1 MPPLRPAITHAP
13 HAIGI
18 DGCRGGWVVASCD
31 DDAPG
36 SLRFEVHAA
45 LAFLR
50 DSLARRI
57 CIDMPIGLSRTPRTC
72 DALFRRALP
81 GAASRVFSP
90 PCREV
95 LGCATWT
102 EANAISK
109 RLTGKGLSQ
118 QAFNIMPKIR
128 EVDELLASVPRLRGV
143 VREVHPEVLF
153 AKRVGRV
160 LVSKKSAH
168 GVAERVAIIASDLG
182 VDEARIRTE
191 AARLRRAGSQ
201 LDDVLD
207 AAMALVV
214 ARAPEASIRSLPQP
228 PEHDERGLAMEMI
241 YIDAR
246 AHTDPT

>member
-1 MPPLRPAITHAP
+1 
-13 HAIGI
+13 
-18 DGCRGGWVVASCD
+18 
-31 DDAPG
+31 
-36 SLRFEVHAA
+36 
-45 LAFLR
+45 
-50 DSLARRI
+50 
-57 CIDMPIGLSRTPRTC
+57 MPIGLSRTPRTC

-95 LGCATWT
+95 LGCETWS

-109 RLTGKGLSQ
+109 RLTGKGLSR

-128 EVDELLASVPRLRGV
+128 EMDELLASVQRLRGL

-153 AKRVGRV
+153 AKRAGRV

-168 GVAERVAIIASDLG
+168 GVAERVAIIASVLG
-182 VDEARIRTE
+182 IDDASLRAEAK
-191 AARLRRAGSQ
+191 RLRGAGAE

-241 YIDAR
+241 YIDIDAP